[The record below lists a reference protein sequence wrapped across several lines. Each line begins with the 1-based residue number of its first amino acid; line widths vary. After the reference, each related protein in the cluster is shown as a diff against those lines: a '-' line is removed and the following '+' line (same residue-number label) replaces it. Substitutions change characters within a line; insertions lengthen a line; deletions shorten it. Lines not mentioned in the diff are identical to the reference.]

1 MFGVSLAE
9 TEEEEKERL
18 SSLSK
23 EELIKEYIKAK
34 VRLASAVHIY
44 TFLL

>member
-23 EELIKEYIKAK
+23 EELIEEYIKAK
-34 VRLASAVHIY
+34 VRLARAVHNH
-44 TFLL
+44 TFLI